1 MAIKVFLA
9 DDHKLFREGLRAL
22 LEKEQDMKVI
32 GEAEDGRTTVQ
43 LMRELAPD
51 VVIMDVAMPDLNG
64 VEACRKII
72 AQFPHV
78 KVLGLSM
85 HSDKRFVAE
94 MLRAGASGYLLKDC
108 ALDEL
113 VGAIRAVARNQ
124 TYLSPRIAGVVVR
137 DYVER
142 LSKKAPSQAPE
153 LTPTE
158 REVLQLLAEGKST
171 KVAAQTLHVTVK
183 TIETHRQHIMAKL
196 GIDSIAELTKYAIR
210 EGLTSLEG

>member
-1 MAIKVFLA
+1 
-9 DDHKLFREGLRAL
+9 
-22 LEKEQDMKVI
+22 
-32 GEAEDGRTTVQ
+32 
-43 LMRELAPD
+43 
-51 VVIMDVAMPDLNG
+51 
-64 VEACRKII
+64 
-72 AQFPHV
+72 
-78 KVLGLSM
+78 
-85 HSDKRFVAE
+85 

>member
-9 DDHKLFREGLRAL
+9 DDHKLFREGVRAL
-22 LEKEQDMKVI
+22 LEKEQDMKVV
-32 GEAEDGRTTVQ
+32 GEADDGRTTVR